1 MLYLILAIDSS
12 ALVSLSI
19 RASEKYITNNY
30 GMLMVNYIICSLLSF
45 VYMNKEINY
54 FTQSGSG
61 FMMILGGIGGL
72 LYLVTLLIIQF
83 STSKNGVVL
92 TSIFSKLGV
101 LIPTLMAVLVFREV
115 PKVTQ
120 VIGIIIAL
128 VAIVLIHFEKGALSE
143 GNHKEWLL
151 ILLLFAGITDSLAN
165 VYEQRGSAQL
175 EDGYLLVTFG
185 VAAILAAIFAFSK
198 GRKISK
204 SDVIFGLIL
213 GIPNFFSSK
222 FLLLALGSMKAVLVY
237 PTFSVGTLVV
247 ISLVGVLAFKEKLD
261 RKKAIALGMIVLA
274 LGLLNI

>member
-1 MLYLILAIDSS
+1 MLYLILAIASS

>member
-1 MLYLILAIDSS
+1 MLYLILAIASS

-198 GRKISK
+198 RRKISK